1 MNTYAKYC
9 PNVFCAKCTEPHLKG
24 EEIIL
29 TTKHG
34 KEHECIVFN
43 HLLSK
48 DGFHYYS
55 IIRADGFNA
64 QERAQNKADRLQSAS
79 ENAAKKSTEYYEASQ
94 EGRDFLRLAEPI
106 KVGHHSEKRHRALIE
121 RNHNRMRK
129 CVEFSDKAESYEGRI
144 EYWESRANK
153 IDLSM
158 PESLDFYAFK
168 LEQAKAKHQGIK
180 NGTIPKDHSMSLQY
194 ANKAVKDAENNLKLA
209 TKLWGD

>member
-1 MNTYAKYC
+1 MNIYAKYC
-9 PNVFCAKCTEPHLKG
+9 PNVFCAKCTEPHLRG
-24 EEIIL
+24 EEIVL

-43 HLLSK
+43 HLLTK

-64 QERAQNKADRLQSAS
+64 QERAQNRADRLQSAS

-94 EGRDFLRLAEPI
+94 EGHEFLRLAEPI

-168 LEQAKAKHQGIK
+168 LEQAKTKHQGMK
-180 NGTIPKDHSMSLQY
+180 SGSIPKDHSMSLQY
-194 ANKAVKDAENNLKLA
+194 ANKAVKDAEKNLKLA
-209 TKLWGD
+209 TKLWGE